1 MTESV
6 VSMTLPPAKA
16 KGTKPPKF
24 YMPQLDVMRFFAFL
38 SVFLLHCLP
47 AVDVSSHVGG
57 ARIVALFA
65 KTIESSGRNG
75 VGLFFLLSSYLI
87 TELLTRERKATGAI
101 HLKMFYMRRILRIW
115 PLYYFVVLIGLLIQ
129 PLNKEYHLTLPVIL
143 SFLFFVN
150 NWHVVLYKFLWTPIM
165 PLWTV
170 SAEEQFYLVWP
181 FAMRKFSRRTMLW
194 LCSFAIVLLPLITY
208 RTSSTPWKTETTELV
223 ATLLFFPLGGI
234 LSMLLKPKTS
244 PSPLWKFWALFFL
257 GLGCWIIG
265 GICAQPNGDL
275 LASPPQTILG
285 KAIVAVGTVVIFMS
299 FLRSNPA
306 IWPQPLV
313 YLGKISFGLYVYHH
327 LVYDLVKALT
337 ESIGLGVH
345 TGPHHSLYN
354 VLIFGLVVLP
364 ATLLG
369 TIGVSALSYRYLE
382 TPFLQLKD
390 RFAVVHSRDI

>member
-234 LSMLLKPKTS
+234 LSMMLKPKVS
-244 PSPLWKFWALFFL
+244 PSTLLKFWTLFFL
-257 GLGCWIIG
+257 GLACWIVG

-285 KAIVAVGTVVIFMS
+285 KAIVAVGTVIIFMA
-299 FLRSNPA
+299 FLRSSPA
-306 IWPQPLV
+306 IWPRPLV
-313 YLGKISFGLYVYHH
+313 YLGKISFGLYVYLN
-327 LVYDLVKALT
+327 LVFDLVKTLT